1 MRENKENDAKILTLM
16 GEVCISVLENFP
28 SVFKGLNSTPIIQVK
43 MLTATNLQGTQGLFY
58 HPLR

>member
-28 SVFKGLNSTPIIQVK
+28 SVFKGLNSAPIIQVK
-43 MLTATNLQGTQGLFY
+43 MLTATNL
-58 HPLR
+58 

>member
-43 MLTATNLQGTQGLFY
+43 MLTATNL
-58 HPLR
+58 